1 MPTVTHDGRSF
12 LVDGRRVWLASG
24 SISYSRIPRESWR
37 DRVHAAKSAGLN
49 CVDIPIFWNRHEP
62 RPNKFDFKGDNDLR
76 HFIEIVGHAGMY
88 AILRIGPFVG
98 DGWDMGGLPA
108 WLTENANLKLRTGNN
123 PYLEACSRFIN
134 AVADQV
140 KDKQVTTP
148 PGGGPIFLIQCES
161 EWTCGSPQAAG
172 EYLGELNR
180 YFRESGLVVPIIN
193 ANNLWQSVEGEI
205 ETWSGTEEMLAAM
218 RQFAIVK
225 ADAPRI
231 VSGFSVGRDLC
242 WGQEEPKVLGKW
254 AIQRRLAEVLAGG
267 AQFNIRP
274 FVGGTNPGFLAGRSA
289 ESAESFVTP
298 RADHGAMVSESGRPG
313 DAYNAVRRLA
323 HFASRFGR
331 VLANMDPGYKPVV
344 IDPAASGAA
353 QNAKRAKGT
362 PDPRHCSI
370 VHGVGPQGSVAFV
383 FSENEE
389 EGEPNPRTF
398 SLLLPDGSTLPVTL
412 SQQSVGWCLFNVI
425 VSGRAT
431 LDYCNINAFASV
443 GQVFVAFGPA
453 GSRAMLSVNGS
464 PIEVGVPS
472 GASPTIITH
481 EGLTVVAV
489 SEQVIDHT
497 FVTDNAVF
505 VGVAGLTADGSPMPL
520 AGEKSCTRIGS
531 DGKVTKVTF
540 EKPTL
545 DRAAALVAAPNGGD
559 KVALSNW
566 ARATCADYCD
576 GSSARYAMIN
586 GPADLASLGCP
597 TGYGWYKVSFEH
609 PSTGKVM
616 VAAPESGDRLQLFLD
631 GESTGVLG
639 VGPGATEE
647 ASFSLKKGDHQIVVL
662 AENLGRFAGGTH
674 LGEKKGLYGHLWEL
688 APLKL
693 AKPKLVR
700 SEPMD
705 ILSLMSPVWEVRE
718 GDATL
723 PDRLTW
729 TINKRKGAVVVH
741 IGNLPARAFLLVN
754 EKVAA
759 LIDRG
764 GPRRVLIPQDQLQR
778 AHNEVQLAFLGD
790 AAGSPASEEMG
801 DVISFSDA
809 STCLSKEAD
818 FAFAKWEAP
827 AESAFE
833 QVTAKTA
840 KASGPVWWK
849 TTFKVGTTHAPLYL
863 EPGGLTKGQIYVNG
877 VHISRFFVA
886 TGGGKPVP
894 PQDRYFIPDARLHHG
909 RDNTLLIFD
918 EHGASPARTRLVYD
932 SGIAPILA

>member
-12 LVDGRRVWLASG
+12 LLDGRRLWLASG
-24 SISYSRIPRESWR
+24 SISYSRVPRESWK

-49 CVDIPIFWNRHEP
+49 CIDVPIFWNKHEP
-62 RPNKFDFKGDNDLR
+62 RANKFDFKGDNDLR
-76 HFIEIVGHAGMY
+76 HFIEIIAHAGMY
-88 AILRIGPFVG
+88 AMLRIGPFVG

-108 WLTENANLKLRTGNN
+108 WLTENPNLKLRTGNQ

-134 AVADQV
+134 AIADQV
-140 KDKQVTTP
+140 KDKQITTP
-148 PGGGPIFLIQCES
+148 GSSGPIILVQCES
-161 EWTCGSPQAAG
+161 EWTCGSAHAAND
-172 EYLGELNR
+172 YLGELNR

-205 ETWSGTEEMLAAM
+205 ETWTGTEEMLAAM
-218 RQFAIVK
+218 RQFTVVK
-225 ADAPRI
+225 ADTPRI
-231 VSGFSVGRDLC
+231 VSGFSVGKDLC
-242 WGQEEPKVLGKW
+242 WGQDEPKVLGQW

-289 ESAESFVTP
+289 ESPDAFVVP
-298 RADHGAMVSESGRPG
+298 RADHGAMVVENGGPG
-313 DAYNAVRRLA
+313 HAYTAVRRVA

-331 VLANMDPGYKPVV
+331 VLANMDPMYKPVV
-344 IDPAASGAA
+344 IDPAAAA
-353 QNAKRAKGT
+353 GSLASRRAKAT
-362 PDPRHCSI
+362 SDPRHCSI

-389 EGEPNPRTF
+389 EGEPNARTF
-398 SLLLPDGSTLPVTL
+398 PLLLPDGSTLPVTL

-425 VSGRAT
+425 ISGRAT
-431 LDYCNINAFASV
+431 LDYCNINAFAAV

-472 GASPTIITH
+472 GAAPTIITH

-497 FVTDNAVF
+497 FVTDQAVF
-505 VGVAGLTADGSPMPL
+505 VGVSGLNAEGTPL
-520 AGEKSCTRIGS
+520 PLPGEKTCTKIAA
-531 DGKVTKVTF
+531 DGKVTKVNF
-540 EKPTL
+540 ELPKAP
-545 DRAAALVAAPNGGD
+545 AVALVDRLP
-559 KVALSNW
+559 LSNW
-566 ARATCADYCD
+566 SRATCSDYCD
-576 GSSARYAMIN
+576 GSSARFATIA
-586 GPADLASLGCP
+586 GPADLAKLGCAS
-597 TGYGWYKVSFEH
+597 GYGWYKITLDHKSAA
-609 PSTGKVM
+609 KVM
-616 VAAPESGDRLQLFLD
+616 ASAPESGDRLQFFAD
-631 GESTGVLG
+631 GEPLG
-639 VGPGATEE
+639 VMGLGPGASEE
-647 ASFSLKKGDHQIVVL
+647 LSLPLKRGPQSLVIL

-674 LGEKKGLYGHLWEL
+674 LGERKGLFGHIWEL

-729 TINKRKGAVVVH
+729 SIGKRKSSVVVH
-741 IGNLPARAFLLVN
+741 IGDLGARAFLMVN

-764 GPRRVLIPQDQLQR
+764 GPRRVLIPHDQLQR
-778 AHNEVQLAFLGD
+778 AHNDVQLAFLGD

-801 DVISFSDA
+801 DAITFSDA
-809 STCLSKEAD
+809 GAAVTQDAD

-827 AESAFE
+827 AEAAFE
-833 QVTAKTA
+833 QMSAKSA
-840 KASGPVWWK
+840 KAPGPAWWRC
-849 TTFKVGTTHAPLYL
+849 TFKVGSTHMPLYF
-863 EPGGLTKGQIYVNG
+863 EPSGLTKGQLYING
-877 VHISRFFVA
+877 VHISRYFVA
-886 TGGGKPVP
+886 TSAGKAVP
-894 PQDRYFIPDARLHHG
+894 PQERYFIPDSRLHHG
-909 RDNTLLIFD
+909 KDNTLLIFD
-918 EHGASPARTRLVYD
+918 EHGSSPSRAKLVYD
-932 SGIAPILA
+932 TAATPIKA